1 MYIYIYICY
10 IFIAIYIYISE
21 LQWELENVR
30 FGVQQA
36 HQKTF
41 GTHDIID
48 VVGCVW
54 MVKSTKLHTW
64 LVHPLFC
71 VWYHADVISM
81 RHQPELMERFCWQV
95 KFGTISMVSGY
106 LFKWF
111 TALSQDGGLQRSGG
125 HEIGPPVPKMC
136 LSYIRLG
143 IDTTRHQRRKVSV
156 GAKLLV
162 FGAADFK
169 RVDPCCWGQRWVA
182 IQ

>member
-1 MYIYIYICY
+1 MCH
-10 IFIAIYIYISE
+10 IFIAIYTYISE
-21 LQWELENVR
+21 LQWELENVH

-81 RHQPELMERFCWQV
+81 RHQPELMERFFWQV

-111 TALSQDGGLQRSGG
+111 TALSQDRGLQRSGG

-136 LSYIRLG
+136 LSYILKAS
-143 IDTTRHQRRKVSV
+143 TRHDINDVKFQSV
-156 GAKLLV
+156 QNCWCLV
-162 FGAADFK
+162 QLISKEWTPAVAFGS
-169 RVDPCCWGQRWVA
+169 VT